1 MPIFVL
7 YILLMATP
15 FLSAGG
21 QIAMRKMKKF
31 NDSVVS
37 WYLQWSVL
45 ISSAIMMAIGHLPY
59 TIFGQM
65 DWIDWSLAFLCG
77 AAQVFSETARFKAL
91 KLQKASALQM
101 LIPLTTLFQFIF
113 DITIFRDDVHYTN
126 AQYGALAYL
135 FSLYIVI
142 GLKFQ
147 LVDAKKAKEK

>member
-77 AAQVFSETARFKAL
+77 AA
-91 KLQKASALQM
+91 
-101 LIPLTTLFQFIF
+101 
-113 DITIFRDDVHYTN
+113 
-126 AQYGALAYL
+126 
-135 FSLYIVI
+135 
-142 GLKFQ
+142 
-147 LVDAKKAKEK
+147 